1 MELNSVNNGLLGEET
16 ITPERLSLL
25 VEEKKYAEIKAT
37 LENLAPPDV
46 EELFGDLPKKIHTV
60 IFRLLSKELAAETF
74 ALMDS
79 ELQRDLIESFTDS
92 ELSSI
97 ISELYVDD
105 MVDMIEEMPASV
117 ARRILA
123 QSTPENRR
131 DINELLKYASDS
143 AGGTM
148 TTEYMRLRADMTVEQ
163 AFAVIRRDA
172 YDKESVYTCYVTDDN
187 RHLIG
192 VIDVKTLLLS
202 DKDARIADL
211 MDPDV
216 IYVTTSADREEVA
229 HLFEKYNF
237 IAIPVTDAEKR
248 LVGIITFDDAMDV
261 IHEENEE
268 DFAKMAAMAPSDTPY
283 LKTGVFT
290 LWKNRIPWLLLLM
303 VTATF
308 TGMIISSFESA
319 LAVNLALSA
328 FIPMLMD
335 TGGNSGSQASVT
347 VIRGLSLGE
356 IGWRDVPRV
365 LWKELR
371 VSILCGL
378 TLSVVTFVKLLTLD
392 RWIMGPDVTVAVAF
406 SVALTLLI
414 TVCCAKLIGCSLPIL
429 AKKLGF
435 DPAVMAS
442 PFITTVVDAVSLLV
456 YFSIAK
462 AILGI

>member
-1 MELNSVNNGLLGEET
+1 M
-16 ITPERLSLL
+16 
-25 VEEKKYAEIKAT
+25 EEKLTQEQV
-37 LENLAPPDV
+37 LQMLADRKIAALR
-46 EELFGDLPKKIHTV
+46 EELSRLEGADVAELLQELPEEALARVYRILPKET
-60 IFRLLSKELAAETF
+60 AAEAF
-74 ALMDS
+74 AEMSSDTQ
-79 ELQRDLIESFTDS
+79 EQLIRSFTDR
-92 ELSSI
+92 ELHDVLQ
-97 ISELYVDD
+97 EMYVDD
-105 MVDMIEEMPASV
+105 TVDMIEEMPASV

-211 MDPDV
+211 MEPDV

-283 LKTGVFT
+283 LKTSVFA

-392 RWIMGPDVTVAVAF
+392 RWLMGPDVTVAVAF
-406 SVALTLLI
+406 SVALTLLV